1 MDLLSPFYTFPN
13 GASQRDYLV
22 SGTLKKLT
30 DIGEDRIWILRIER
44 LYLSDEECWYAY
56 VRLLYCYLY

>member
-1 MDLLSPFYTFPN
+1 MVFLSPFYTFLN
-13 GASQRDYLV
+13 RASQRDYLV
-22 SGTLKKLT
+22 NGTINNLT
-30 DIGEDRIWILRIER
+30 DIGEDRIWILRIEQ